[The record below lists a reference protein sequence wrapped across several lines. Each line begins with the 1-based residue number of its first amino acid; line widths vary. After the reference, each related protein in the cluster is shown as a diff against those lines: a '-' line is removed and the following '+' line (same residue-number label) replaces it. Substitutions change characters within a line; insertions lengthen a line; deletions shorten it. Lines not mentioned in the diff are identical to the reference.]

1 MEKFNFNEQF
11 RYEKAKKKANQI
23 RGFYYHL
30 ACYCILVPVLIF
42 INLTFVPQ
50 FHWFWF
56 SMLGW
61 GTGLL
66 MHGLEVFGL
75 NPLMGKNWEERKL
88 NQFIEEEREK
98 QEKINNLLKN
108 K

>member
-1 MEKFNFNEQF
+1 MENFKESDEIKYQ
-11 RYEKAKKKANQI
+11 RAKKKANQI
-23 RGFYYHL
+23 RGFYYHVG
-30 ACYCILVPVLIF
+30 CYCVVIPCIIF
-42 INLTFVPQ
+42 VNLTFVPE

-56 SMLGW
+56 SILGW

-66 MHGLEVFGL
+66 MHGIEVFGL

-88 NQFIEEEREK
+88 QQFIEEERVK
-98 QEKINNLLKN
+98 QQRYNSKN